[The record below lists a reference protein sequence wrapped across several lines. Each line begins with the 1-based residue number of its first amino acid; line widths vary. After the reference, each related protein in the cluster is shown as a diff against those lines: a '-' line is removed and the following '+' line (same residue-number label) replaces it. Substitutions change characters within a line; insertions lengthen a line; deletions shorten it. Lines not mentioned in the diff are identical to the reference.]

1 MLCDVMGIPIVVII
15 SLLFLHS
22 RFTWKHYLGV
32 ALCLV
37 GIVIM
42 LISDIHKGL
51 EEGTHRWIGD
61 LMALGAT
68 FLYSVSN
75 ICQEVLVK
83 SNDWVFI
90 LYYFG

>member
-1 MLCDVMGIPIVVII
+1 MGIPIVVAI

-22 RFTWKHYLGV
+22 RFTWKHYLSV
-32 ALCLV
+32 ILCLI

-42 LISDIHKGL
+42 IWSDIRKGL

-75 ICQEVLVK
+75 ICQEFLVK
-83 SNDWVFI
+83 SNDWVFFI
-90 LYYFG
+90 FIFRFQ